1 MDVADY
7 VNENPP
13 SSSLSSIADLL
24 VEQSLVSPIDNYR
37 QSVGEILAYGTEAR
51 LSSNDFLGRL
61 LVLGVVSAAEGYVRA
76 ILSSCMELC
85 PIAQATAA
93 TKTINLGGLLW
104 HGKDG
109 FSRSAFEH
117 ASFSSKKELSKACE
131 DFIAFKLED
140 ATFKSILDTY
150 ESVCQ
155 LRHGIVHGDG
165 IMPGRNAVQLE
176 ISKFDK
182 PVRIVVRYRQL
193 QEIAAAVDT
202 LVATLNREIFV
213 RMCRR
218 WAEDWRRR
226 ADWDPA
232 NEERLFARL
241 WSIFLSASERRLR
254 VGRSK
259 ITRGRCMAE
268 VKLFYG
274 I

>member
-1 MDVADY
+1 MGLADY
-7 VNENPP
+7 VNESPP
-13 SSSLSSIADLL
+13 SSSMSSMADCL
-24 VEQSLVSPIDNYR
+24 VEQNLASPIDNYR
-37 QSVGEILAYGTEAR
+37 ASVGEILAYGTENR

-76 ILSSCMELC
+76 VLSSSIELC
-85 PIAQATAA
+85 PIAQAAA
-93 TKTINLGGLLW
+93 SAKTINLGGLLW

-117 ASFSSKKELSKACE
+117 ASFSSKRELSKACE
-131 DFIAFKLED
+131 EFIAFRLQD

-176 ISKFDK
+176 IPKFAK

-202 LVATLNREIFV
+202 LITTLNREIFV
-213 RMCRR
+213 QMCKR

-226 ADWDPA
+226 ADWDPQH
-232 NEERLFARL
+232 EERLFARL
-241 WSIFLSASERRLR
+241 WGIFLCTSERRIR
-254 VGRSK
+254 SGRSK
-259 ITRGRCMAE
+259 LTRGRCMAE
-268 VKLFYG
+268 VKSFYG